1 MTHPLRQSVNV
12 PGAEPLYGNYSSSVV
27 VSPGRLLFVSG
38 QVATDENGK
47 TIGAGDV
54 KAQCECVLEKIEKI
68 VAYNG
73 GKMSDVVQDRVY
85 VTDHR
90 SRSEVLPIRLKH
102 FPNNG
107 PTSCFIEVA
116 SLASPEWLIEIEVVA
131 ALP

>member
-12 PGAEPLYGNYSSSVV
+12 PGAEPLYPNYSSSVV

-47 TIGAGDV
+47 TIGVGDV

-73 GKMSDVVQDRVY
+73 GKMSDVVQVSVIKTNGTVERV
-85 VTDHR
+85 
-90 SRSEVLPIRLKH
+90 S
-102 FPNNG
+102 
-107 PTSCFIEVA
+107 
-116 SLASPEWLIEIEVVA
+116 
-131 ALP
+131 